1 MEFLRL
7 VYYQYDSNQAE
18 SQHRLTF
25 IYTSS
30 ALALTTVLLTTL
42 KRATLPLTISDGSA
56 LVEVAK
62 LMAIPVETNTVF
74 GVEH

>member
-7 VYYQYDSNQAE
+7 VYYQYDPDPAE

-30 ALALTTVLLTTL
+30 ALALTTVLLLSTEG
-42 KRATLPLTISDGSA
+42 ATLTLTISDGSA

-62 LMAIPVETNTVF
+62 LMAIPVETNTAF